1 MARPKANQPGPSAQE
16 KLAAAFWDM
25 LEESSYAS
33 LTVSGL
39 AKRAGVNHNTLYYYY
54 DNIEDMA
61 NKLFKEDLLR
71 DAMYFIPLL
80 LELSNPQKDG
90 ESISAIQPS
99 ELFAYYDTFPVDDE
113 EGTYAIGNLVFSK
126 QSYDALSDR
135 FRKIY
140 AFLTSGSTYL
150 IDLFKST
157 VKEAWLDRFN
167 IDPESLDPVIDIQ
180 MEFLLSGLVSIYQSL
195 DPDANFEDLI
205 DNYGRVFLGTKL
217 GQSILETL
225 RNISHNGSNFNSSGT
240 NQQSETSA

>member
-71 DAMYFIPLL
+71 DAMYFIPML
-80 LELSNPQKDG
+80 LELSNPG
-90 ESISAIQPS
+90 EEEGNGSLIDRS
-99 ELFAYYDTFPVDDE
+99 ELFNYYDPFPTKGDE
-113 EGTYAIGNLVFSK
+113 DTHTIGNLTFNK
-126 QSYDALSDR
+126 QSYDVLSDR

-140 AFLTSGSTYL
+140 SFLTSGSTYL
-150 IDLFKST
+150 IDLFKSA
-157 VKEAWLDRFN
+157 VKEAWLDRFGIDQQS
-167 IDPESLDPVIDIQ
+167 IDPAINIQ
-180 MEFLLSGLVSIYQSL
+180 MDFLLNGLVGIYQSL
-195 DPDANFEDLI
+195 DPNMGFEDLI

-217 GQSILETL
+217 GQAILETL
-225 RNISHNGSNFNSSGT
+225 RDISRSSSASNGSRA
-240 NQQSETSA
+240 NQQAKAFA